1 MMLVRGKSEYKYS
14 QEDLDTISRC
24 NMERCASF
32 LARMIEKYGDEVLA
46 EIEARDYRD
55 THREASPL
63 VVAPGAVTVDTSD
76 MDMEQSVAALMALA
90 ADAGIHR

>member
-14 QEDLDTISRC
+14 QEDLDTVSRC

-46 EIEARDYRD
+46 EIEAENGAAAQALIVDETVAVR
-55 THREASPL
+55 
-63 VVAPGAVTVDTSD
+63 VVS
-76 MDMEQSVAALMALA
+76 
-90 ADAGIHR
+90 